1 MRMILFSGAAVL
13 SLAVPVALSAQQLPG
28 GPEGAAAANVAPAR
42 TTTTVVTTPTE
53 TTVSVDNPGNLA
65 PPPEASM
72 NKTYPRCTAKMQDN
86 CQNSGEG
93 GAPGRSRALKHWP
106 GKPAS
111 EGGR

>member
-1 MRMILFSGAAVL
+1 MRFILLAGAAAL
-13 SLAVPVALSAQQLPG
+13 TFAVPATLSAQQQPG
-28 GPEGAAAANVAPAR
+28 GPESAAEANVAPAP

-53 TTVSVDNPGNLA
+53 TTVSVDNPSNLT
-65 PPPEASM
+65 PPPASSM

-93 GAPGRSRALKHWP
+93 GAPGRSRALKYWP